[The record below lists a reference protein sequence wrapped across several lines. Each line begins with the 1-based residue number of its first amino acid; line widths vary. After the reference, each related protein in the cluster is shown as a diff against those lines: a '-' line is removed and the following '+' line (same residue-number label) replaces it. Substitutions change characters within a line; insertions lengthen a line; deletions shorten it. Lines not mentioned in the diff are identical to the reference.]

1 MRTYGSD
8 VRQQRSVLADVIED
22 TFGIFQQD
30 ASEYAFA
37 GLIGAAAA
45 CLSTLV
51 LVSIGGSAAA
61 LLVPFF
67 LVIIAV
73 LTLATVT
80 EALRR
85 VTDNLE
91 PSAAASF
98 AMVLR
103 GLPAILLPWAH
114 LAFGLAAALLLDV
127 QFGHR
132 LPALARGGLEL
143 LLIVA
148 VLWTALQRVLAVP
161 SLVMRRATASA
172 AMREGR
178 ELFARAPKKAVGAWG
193 ICMAPALL
201 VFLMP
206 ALSGFGAVSS
216 AIAAF
221 VFVGSLSF
229 AAVMNALLFFD
240 GIAEE
245 EPGRTGKTT
254 RATALPRTTGLRP
267 R

>member
-8 VRQQRSVLADVIED
+8 VRQRRMLADIIED
-22 TFGIFQQD
+22 TIGIFQQD

-45 CLSTLV
+45 CLSVVV
-51 LVSIGGSAAA
+51 LVAIGGSVAA

-67 LVIIAV
+67 LIGIAV
-73 LTLATVT
+73 ITLATVT

-91 PSAAASF
+91 PSAAESLTAV
-98 AMVLR
+98 AR
-103 GLPAILLPWAH
+103 GLPAILLPWAA

-127 QFGHR
+127 HFGHYV
-132 LPALARGGLEL
+132 PSVGRGALEL
-143 LLIVA
+143 LVIA
-148 VLWTALQRVLAVP
+148 AALWSALQRVLAVP
-161 SLVMRRATASA
+161 SLVMRRAPALA

-178 ELFARAPKKAVGAWG
+178 GLFEHSRGKVTAAWG
-193 ICMAPALL
+193 ICMAPTFL
-201 VFLMP
+201 VFLIP

-221 VFVGSLSF
+221 ALVGTMPF

-240 GIAEE
+240 GISEDAPAAGES
-245 EPGRTGKTT
+245 K
-254 RATALPRTTGLRP
+254 RAAMARRTTGLRQT

>member
-1 MRTYGSD
+1 MRTYGTD
-8 VRQQRSVLADVIED
+8 VRQRRMLADIIED
-22 TFGIFQQD
+22 TIGIFQQD

-45 CLSTLV
+45 CLSVLL

-67 LVIIAV
+67 LIGIAV
-73 LTLATVT
+73 LTLATTT

-85 VTDNLE
+85 VTDNLG
-91 PSAAASF
+91 PSAAESF
-98 AMVLR
+98 TAVVR
-103 GLPAILLPWAH
+103 GLPAILLPWAS
-114 LAFGLAAALLLDV
+114 LAFGLAAALLIDV
-127 QFGHR
+127 HFGHY
-132 LPALARGGLEL
+132 LPSLVRGVLEL
-143 LLIVA
+143 LIIGA
-148 VLWTALQRVLAVP
+148 ALWTALQRVLAVP
-161 SLVMRRATASA
+161 SLVMRRVPALE

-178 ELFARAPKKAVGAWG
+178 LLLARSLPKTAGAWG

-201 VFLMP
+201 VFLIP

-221 VFVGSLSF
+221 AFVGSLPF

-240 GIAEE
+240 GIADSAPAGGES
-245 EPGRTGKTT
+245 K
-254 RATALPRTTGLRP
+254 RAAIVRRTTGLRA